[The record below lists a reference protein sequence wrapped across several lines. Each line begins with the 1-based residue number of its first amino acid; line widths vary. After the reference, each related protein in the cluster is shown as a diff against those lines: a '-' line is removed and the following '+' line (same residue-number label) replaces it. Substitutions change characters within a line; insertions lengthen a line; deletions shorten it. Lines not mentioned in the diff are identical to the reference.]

1 MCSGCLTTGSARPV
15 IDLRGFLRG
24 TLPRIF
30 TRYTLGSV
38 AAAVVSEV
46 TLLVSYGQGLLG
58 AQAAAV
64 AAWAL
69 GAVTN
74 YVLAR
79 RWAWQRR
86 GRPRVLRELLPFWV
100 TSVTGL
106 LLTTW
111 ATGVAHDVG
120 PRLFATDGARVLF
133 VGAVFLGVYGV
144 LFLAKF
150 CFFHYFVFADPRA
163 GSAGEADDDEE
174 ADPGDADGPEAMDG
188 PDGAA
193 PRRSR
198 SQVPSTTRK

>member
-1 MCSGCLTTGSARPV
+1 M
-15 IDLRGFLRG
+15 IDLHRFLRG
-24 TLPRIF
+24 ALPRIF

-38 AAAVVSEV
+38 LAAVVSEV
-46 TLLVSYGQGLLG
+46 TLLVTYGQELLG
-58 AQAAAV
+58 AQPAAV
-64 AAWAL
+64 AGWVL

-79 RWAWQRR
+79 WAWRRR
-86 GRPRVLRELLPFWV
+86 GRPRVLRELLPFWL
-100 TSVTGL
+100 TSVAGL
-106 LLTTW
+106 LLSTW

-144 LFLAKF
+144 LFMAKF

-163 GSAGEADDDEE
+163 GSAGEADEEGEAEAE
-174 ADPGDADGPEAMDG
+174 ADGAED
-188 PDGAA
+188 PDGAV

>member
-1 MCSGCLTTGSARPV
+1 M
-15 IDLRGFLRG
+15 IDLRRFLRG
-24 TLPRIF
+24 ALPRIF

-38 AAAVVSEV
+38 VAAVVSEV
-46 TLLVSYGQGLLG
+46 TLLVAYGQELLG

-79 RWAWQRR
+79 RWAWRRR
-86 GRPRVLRELLPFWV
+86 GRPRVLRELLPFWL

-120 PRLFATDGARVLF
+120 PRLFATDGARVVF

-144 LFLAKF
+144 LFMAKF

-163 GSAGEADDDEE
+163 GSAGEADEE
-174 ADPGDADGPEAMDG
+174 GEAAADGAED
-188 PDGAA
+188 PDRAV